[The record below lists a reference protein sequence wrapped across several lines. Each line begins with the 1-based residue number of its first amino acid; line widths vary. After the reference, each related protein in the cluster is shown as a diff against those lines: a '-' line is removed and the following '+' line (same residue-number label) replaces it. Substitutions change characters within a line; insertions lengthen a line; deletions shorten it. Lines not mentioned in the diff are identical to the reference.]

1 MSMNYTMEQLIKAL
15 AEESM
20 TELLHDNEENII
32 EHASNSEQN
41 IWETIAETIF
51 KEISANNL
59 EESTNFSP
67 YGNTADELSKHL
79 ESILEPYSYI
89 PAAPKLLSAMEK
101 VISTKYQLDPRPYTT
116 FVVNVMDS
124 DAAKFWNNEIRVFK

>member
-1 MSMNYTMEQLIKAL
+1 MEQLIKAL

-20 TELLHDNEENII
+20 TELMHENEDSVI
-32 EHASNSEQN
+32 EHSSNDDQN

-51 KEISANNL
+51 KELSINNL
-59 EESTNFSP
+59 EESANFSP
-67 YGNTADELSKHL
+67 YGNNADELSKHL